1 MTITKLGLLLL
12 TLFVMGIGTVG
23 CTKHKPYANQQEV
36 DVGSTA
42 GLADATMGAAA
53 LGVVASNRNDYY
65 HGFNRGGAVAVYR
78 PYRGGYY
85 QGGRKGGAFRH

>member
-1 MTITKLGLLLL
+1 MTITKPFVLLL

-23 CTKHKPYANQQEV
+23 CTKHKPYASQQEV
-36 DVGSTA
+36 EVGSTA
-42 GLADATMGAAA
+42 GLADAPMGAAA
-53 LGVVASNRNDYY
+53 WGVVASNRNDYY

-85 QGGRKGGAFRH
+85 QGGRKGGVFRH